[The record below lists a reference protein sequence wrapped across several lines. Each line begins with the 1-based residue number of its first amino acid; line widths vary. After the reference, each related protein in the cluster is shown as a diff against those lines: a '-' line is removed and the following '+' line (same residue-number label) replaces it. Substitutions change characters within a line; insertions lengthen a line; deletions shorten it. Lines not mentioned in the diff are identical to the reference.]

1 MNSPQIATTP
11 VDTPPNI
18 RMYSTVD
25 CPYCVAAERLLLA
38 KGVRAIEKLRVDINP
53 GLREEMMHK
62 TQRRTVPQIYIG
74 ERHVGGYTELTALNQ
89 SGRLQQL
96 LTGMEE

>member
-11 VDTPPNI
+11 IDTQPNI

-53 GLREEMMHK
+53 GLREEMMRK

-74 ERHVGGYTELTALNQ
+74 EMHVGGYTELTALNQ